1 MITDSFG
8 RTHDYLRIS
17 LTDNCNFRCFYCMP
31 NENYDFSPA
40 AQLMQTEEVLQ
51 LARLFVAEGVRKI
64 RLTGGEPLVRKDVA
78 EIISELGKLPIEL
91 TITTNGTRIQELLP
105 VILSAN
111 ISHINISLDTLQPEK
126 FKTITRRD
134 AFHQVKS
141 NIELLL
147 RHQISVKINMVV
159 MKGLNDNEILDFIEW
174 TKHSPIQVRF
184 IEFMPFSGNQWTSN
198 KMCSLQEILDTIA
211 QKYSY
216 KHVETSPH
224 DTAKNYTIPAHQ
236 GSFAII
242 STMTAPFCSTCN
254 RMRLTADGK
263 LKNCLFS
270 KTETDLLSA
279 LRAGEDILPLI
290 KATIQAKEKEL
301 GGQLPKNFETLD
313 AESIINRSM
322 ISIGG

>member
-1 MITDSFG
+1 
-8 RTHDYLRIS
+8 
-17 LTDNCNFRCFYCMP
+17 
-31 NENYDFSPA
+31 
-40 AQLMQTEEVLQ
+40 
-51 LARLFVAEGVRKI
+51 
-64 RLTGGEPLVRKDVA
+64 
-78 EIISELGKLPIEL
+78 
-91 TITTNGTRIQELLP
+91 
-105 VILSAN
+105 
-111 ISHINISLDTLQPEK
+111 
-126 FKTITRRD
+126 
-134 AFHQVKS
+134 
-141 NIELLL
+141 
-147 RHQISVKINMVV
+147 MVV

-279 LRAGEDILPLI
+279 LRAGKEILPLI